1 MTAAENFASEALIA
15 ARALHLASTAI
26 LAGLFLFLFFIGE
39 PAFRRSGCAPASL
52 RRTFLRLAWSSLA
65 LALASGAAWFL
76 LVAFDLAGHSWEA
89 LVSQAIPSRLLIAT
103 RFGNNALVRLGLA
116 VLLSIC
122 LLRFRSDRGWRSR
135 SDGLIASVLAAGFA
149 ASLAWTGHGG
159 AGSGALGEVQLVA
172 DALHSLAAASW
183 IGALP
188 PLLLLLARARRIGGE
203 PSRAMA
209 AQATWRF
216 SQLGIV
222 SVCVLLATGIVNTC
236 FLVGSMPGLVGT
248 EYGRLLLAK
257 VALFAAMVCL
267 AGANRFRLLPRL
279 IGSEKPGAR
288 VLGHIEHNGF
298 IELLLGLV
306 VLIIVG
312 VLGSMP
318 PAAHVQPWWPFPLRL
333 STDAL
338 QDSGG
343 GLELVGALAALGVGL
358 LAMVL
363 AVAGKRWRWPIAAGA
378 IMLIAWGGTRLSLF
392 TAEAFPTSFFV
403 SPTGYSARS
412 IAVGKTLFAQHC
424 AACHGEEG
432 RGDGPAAQGLD
443 PPPSDLTAEHIYGHS
458 DGDLFWWISH
468 GIGDAM
474 PGFDTVLD
482 ETARWNLVDF
492 LHANAD
498 AKRLIEAASATAV
511 ALPIPQ
517 FSVEC
522 PDGSIVSIDRLRGK
536 VVHLVFAGPASA
548 DRLRQLANMQAERE
562 ILVVRQLGSAVPF
575 CGTQDPDVNAVFA
588 LYRGNGEIGGTEFL
602 IDESG
607 WLRAMWFPGRRPD
620 WEIPTV
626 LAGEIDAI
634 RRTPGRLRFSSGSG
648 AHLHSH

>member
-1 MTAAENFASEALIA
+1 MTAAENFVSDALIA
-15 ARALHLASTAI
+15 ARALHFASTAI
-26 LAGLFLFLFFIGE
+26 LTGFFLFLFFIGE
-39 PAFRRSGCAPASL
+39 PAFRASGCAPASL
-52 RRTFLRLAWSSLA
+52 RRTFLRIAWSSLA

-76 LVAFDLAGHSWEA
+76 LVAFDLAGRSWEA

-103 RFGNNALVRLGLA
+103 RFGNDALVRLVLA
-116 VLLSIC
+116 VLLTIC
-122 LLRFRSDRGWRSR
+122 LLRFRPDRGWRSHF
-135 SDGLIASVLAAGFA
+135 DGPIASMLAAGFA
-149 ASLAWTGHGG
+149 AGLAWTGHGG

-172 DALHSLAAASW
+172 DAVHSMAAASW

-188 PLLLLLARARRIGGE
+188 PLLLLLARARRTDGE

-222 SVCVLLATGIVNTC
+222 SVCALLATGIINTC
-236 FLVGSMPGLVGT
+236 FLVGSVPGLVGT
-248 EYGRLLLAK
+248 DYGRLLLAK

-267 AGANRFRLLPRL
+267 AAANRFRLFPRV
-279 IGSEKPGAR
+279 IASEKQGTR
-288 VLGHIEHNGF
+288 VLGRIEHNGF

-312 VLGSMP
+312 ALGVMP

-333 STDAL
+333 STEAFRE
-338 QDSGG
+338 SGG
-343 GLELVGALAALGVGL
+343 GLELAGALAALGVGL
-358 LAMVL
+358 SAIVL
-363 AVAGKRWRWPIAAGA
+363 AVASKRWRWPIATGA
-378 IMLIAWGGTRLSLF
+378 IVLLVWGIPRLSLI

-403 SPTGYSARS
+403 SPTGYSAHS
-412 IAVGKTLFAQHC
+412 IAAGRTLFAAHC

-432 RGDGPAAQGLD
+432 RGDGPAAKGLD

-458 DGDLFWWISH
+458 DGDLFWWIGH

-474 PGFDTVLD
+474 PGFDAVLD

-492 LHANAD
+492 LHVNAD

-511 ALPIPQ
+511 ALPVPQ

-522 PDGSIVSIDRLRGK
+522 PDGSIVSIDRLGGK
-536 VVHLVFAGPASA
+536 IVHLVFAGPASA

-562 ILVVRQLGSAVPF
+562 ILVVRQVGSAVPF
-575 CGTQDPDVNAVFA
+575 CGTEDPDVSAAFA
-588 LYRGNGEIGGTEFL
+588 LYRGNGEIDGTEFL
-602 IDESG
+602 IDASG
-607 WLRAMWFPGRRPD
+607 WLRAIWFPGRRPD
-620 WEIPTV
+620 WEKPTV
-626 LAGEIDAI
+626 LAGEIAAI
-634 RRTPGRLRFSSGSG
+634 RRTPGQPRSSSGSG